1 MFKIR
6 IKTVIS
12 ENDMVGSSPYLF
24 FRFAKS
30 RFRSLDLKLRAKNY
44 CVKNNSQSLLL
55 YNFLPK
61 ISYQKLYT
69 E

>member
-24 FRFAKS
+24 LNLVGLG
-30 RFRSLDLKLRAKNY
+30 LDLKLRAKNI
-44 CVKNNSQSLLL
+44 VSKTIRNL
-55 YNFLPK
+55 YYYI
-61 ISYQKLYT
+61 ISNLK
-69 E
+69 

>member
-30 RFRSLDLKLRAKNY
+30 RFRSLDLKLRDKNI
-44 CVKNNSQSLLL
+44 VSKTIRNL
-55 YNFLPK
+55 YYYI
-61 ISYQKLYT
+61 ISCLK
-69 E
+69 